1 MKKAI
6 VIILLALAVIVVC
19 VCFLAYKVLLPAEE
33 GKARLRYQEVDI
45 SESTI
50 YFACQV
56 QGKLSEKPAQFKDL
70 PEKVSNR
77 VNYFLAKIADR
88 EIPLIIDRG
97 RKSKLYLD
105 TDADGYLSD
114 EKGFAPKKVYTPKT
128 IKKRLFG
135 PVDYHRFG
143 PISVKFEQAAEKFA
157 QQIYVFTRDSYM
169 RRLILCPAF
178 YRKGK
183 VLLGQNIYEV
193 AMVDGNFDGRYGKI
207 FSPPVENVW
216 RPGCDSFAI
225 DLNRNGKL
233 DFDFYHH
240 SELMPLSRMVKV
252 GNSYYNI
259 NIAEGGTFL
268 ELSKIQPEF
277 GTLDLGNEN
286 VKLKLWSD
294 TAHQYISN
302 FKNNI
307 LIPAGRYKALFVEL
321 SQIDSERNTWTFTS
335 YSDTGALCDFEISK
349 NETTSFKIG
358 PPFQIKT
365 TSRRAR
371 SNVLIGFKLEGQAS
385 EQYRPNVIRN
395 GIRTSPPLFKVIDEA
410 GDVIESGRFEYG

>member
-1 MKKAI
+1 MSGVSLMKKTI
-6 VIILLALAVIVVC
+6 VIILLALAIIVVC

-33 GKARLRYQEVDI
+33 GKARLRYQAVDI

-50 YFACQV
+50 YFACQN
-56 QGKLSEKPAQFKDL
+56 QDKLSEKPAQFKDL

-114 EKGFAPKKVYTPKT
+114 EKGFTPKKVYTPKT

-143 PISVKFEQAAEKFA
+143 PVSLKFEQAAEKFA
-157 QQIYVFTRDSYM
+157 QRIYVFTRDSYM

-183 VLLGQNIYEV
+183 VLLGQYVYEV
-193 AMVDGNFDGRYGKI
+193 AVVDGNVDGRYGKI

-216 RPGCDSFAI
+216 RPGCDSLAI

-233 DFDFYHH
+233 DY
-240 SELMPLSRMVKV
+240 
-252 GNSYYNI
+252 
-259 NIAEGGTFL
+259 
-268 ELSKIQPEF
+268 
-277 GTLDLGNEN
+277 
-286 VKLKLWSD
+286 
-294 TAHQYISN
+294 QYISN
-302 FKNNI
+302 FKNNV

-335 YSDTGALCDFEISK
+335 YSDTGALCDFEISN

-365 TSRRAR
+365 TLRRNR
-371 SNVLIGFKLEGQAS
+371 NTVLIGFKLEGQAS